1 MFALCLQE
9 EATYGLGESI
19 ALHAEVCLA
28 ESRAGHHANSD
39 RQSVANRWGS
49 FMRYVALLRGV
60 NVGGANKVSMAELRN
75 VFETEG
81 MTAVDSY
88 INSGNIIFSTE
99 MQHRAELVSL
109 LESSLKEHTGLDI
122 DVQLRNEDELAAVV
136 EAIPQEWKN
145 DDSMKCDV
153 VFLQPDVDRAETLEE
168 LMPRPGI
175 EDALY
180 IPGVI
185 VWRVDRKD
193 ATRSRLT
200 RIVGTPLYGRVTVRN
215 CNTTRKL
222 LELLRA

>member
-1 MFALCLQE
+1 
-9 EATYGLGESI
+9 
-19 ALHAEVCLA
+19 
-28 ESRAGHHANSD
+28 
-39 RQSVANRWGS
+39 
-49 FMRYVALLRGV
+49 MRYVALLRGV

-168 LMPRPGI
+168 LRPRPGI

-200 RIVGTPLYGRVTVRN
+200 RIVGTPLYRHVTVRN

-222 LELLRA
+222 LELLRG